1 MASTWK
7 SLVEKSLTNGE
18 LINIVNAKEYF
29 RGADARVGFVM
40 NYSLKNKSCEGDAC
54 TMLDEYLHVLLSLS
68 PPLHLTCYINS

>member
-40 NYSLKNKSCEGDAC
+40 NYSLKNKVVRVMPARCLMNTC
-54 TMLDEYLHVLLSLS
+54 TYCSLYLH
-68 PPLHLTCYINS
+68 PCI

>member
-40 NYSLKNKSCEGDAC
+40 NY
-54 TMLDEYLHVLLSLS
+54 YLHVLLSLS